1 MRSRAVIAA
10 PPTISQMLGTRILTA
25 VVLVS
30 LVLAALFMLPP
41 LGWGAISLLVIVA
54 AAAEW
59 ADLAGLRKATRLSF
73 VAATL
78 LTGAALLLVPTFGFA
93 RGWPDGIVLA
103 ACGTATLFWLFVATP
118 WLARRWKPESRL
130 AMAVAGWVVL
140 IGAWVAVVELQASSP
155 WLVLAAMAIVWIA
168 DTAAYFAG
176 RAFGKHKL
184 APQVSPGKTWEG
196 VFGALGAVAVY
207 ALLLAPLAPA
217 GGYSGTDSWI
227 AVVVWVVFAQGL
239 VALSI
244 VGDLYESLL
253 KRHAGVKD
261 SGRLLPGH
269 GGVLDRLDAMLA
281 AMPAA
286 ALLALAYLR

>member
-1 MRSRAVIAA
+1 MRSSAVIAT
-10 PPTISQMLGTRILTA
+10 PPAIPPMLGTRILTA
-25 VVLVS
+25 VILVP

-41 LGWGAISLLVIVA
+41 LGWGAISLLVIVV

-59 ADLAGLRKATRLSF
+59 ANLAGLRKAMWTSF
-73 VAATL
+73 VAGTL
-78 LTGAALLLVPTFGFA
+78 LIGGALLLAPSSGFA
-93 RGWPDGIVLA
+93 RGWPDAIVLA

-130 AMAVAGWVVL
+130 ALAIAGWVVL
-140 IGAWVAVVELQASSP
+140 IGAWVAVVELQAHSP

-176 RAFGKHKL
+176 RAFGRHKL

-196 VFGALGAVAVY
+196 VYGALAAVAVY
-207 ALLLAPLAPA
+207 ALVLVPLAKA
-217 GGYSGTDSWI
+217 GGYSGADSPI
-227 AVVVWVVFAQGL
+227 AVVVWVVFALGL

>member
-1 MRSRAVIAA
+1 MRSPAVIAA
-10 PPTISQMLGTRILTA
+10 PPTISPMLGTRILTA

-73 VAATL
+73 VAGTL

-103 ACGTATLFWLFVATP
+103 ACGIATLFWLFVATP

>member
-1 MRSRAVIAA
+1 MRSCVVISASA
-10 PPTISQMLGTRILTA
+10 TIPLMLGTRILTA
-25 VVLVS
+25 VILVF

-41 LGWGAISLLVIVA
+41 LGWGATSLLVIVV

-59 ADLAGLRKATRLSF
+59 ADLAGLRKATWLSF
-73 VAATL
+73 VAGTL
-78 LTGAALLLVPTFGFA
+78 LTGAALLLAPSSGFA
-93 RGWPDGIVLA
+93 RGWPDGIVLV

-130 AMAVAGWVVL
+130 ATAIAGWVVL
-140 IGAWVAVVELQASSP
+140 IGAWVAVVELQAHSP

-176 RAFGKHKL
+176 RAFGRHKL

-196 VFGALGAVAVY
+196 VYGALAAVAAY
-207 ALLLAPLAPA
+207 ALVLVPLAKA
-217 GGYSGTDSWI
+217 GGYSGADSPL
-227 AVVVWVVFAQGL
+227 AVVVWVAFAQGL

-286 ALLALAYLR
+286 ALLAVAYLR